1 MHRNDYKLTFETILQ
16 TYIQQQI
23 SALEPYFFDRRI
35 TESIRYLPGYSEWW
49 KRIRPYLVYALHK
62 AFGGEEAGAKE
73 LSLAVELVHL
83 FALVHDDIM
92 DKGTIR
98 HGQPTYHRHIAS
110 LYEDD
115 LHVGVSQAIL
125 IGDILYT
132 WANELVACSETIPHA
147 TKCIFYS
154 LLKEVTFGQ
163 MIDIH
168 LSHTEWTD
176 KPEQIQRKDKM
187 KSGYYTFMRP
197 IMLGAS
203 LAWVADLQP
212 IQTMGAQL
220 GLAFQMRDDL
230 LDIIDT
236 ETNKTPFSDLQE
248 GNQTIIRD
256 EVFKR
261 ISTEQKKAI
270 LAMRGGSIPHNKQQE
285 IITLITDSGAIEA
298 TKEQINE
305 LLDQATS
312 QLEAIL
318 AYDNPMYNHIKE
330 VIDFMRV

>member
-1 MHRNDYKLTFETILQ
+1 
-16 TYIQQQI
+16 
-23 SALEPYFFDRRI
+23 
-35 TESIRYLPGYSEWW
+35 
-49 KRIRPYLVYALHK
+49 
-62 AFGGEEAGAKE
+62 
-73 LSLAVELVHL
+73 
-83 FALVHDDIM
+83 M

-98 HGQPTYHRHIAS
+98 HGQPTYHRHIAT
-110 LYEDD
+110 LYDDD

-125 IGDILYT
+125 VGDILYT
-132 WANELVACSETIPHA
+132 RANELVACSETIPHT
-147 TKCIFYS
+147 TKSIFYS

-176 KPEQIQRKDKM
+176 NPEQIQWKDKM

-203 LAWVADLQP
+203 LAGVVDLQP

-248 GNQTIIRD
+248 GNQTIIWD
-256 EVFKR
+256 EVLKR
-261 ISTEQKKAI
+261 ITAEQKAQI
-270 LAMRGGSIPHNKQQE
+270 LALRGQTIPVEQQQA
-285 IITLITDSGAIEA
+285 IITLIKQSGAIEA
-298 TKEQINE
+298 TKQKINI
-305 LLDQATS
+305 LLDETTT
-312 QLEAIL
+312 QLNTIL
-318 AYDNPMYNHIKE
+318 DSDNHMNKHIKE